1 MMIKTL
7 SCALALT
14 LLSTAAM
21 AADGDQ
27 KTEGAAQAAQPA
39 TFDALD
45 ADKDGRVSL
54 TEAAADPAVTEG
66 FSTADKNADGYLD
79 AEEFAGMTAP
89 QQK

>member
-27 KTEGAAQAAQPA
+27 MKDAATQAAKPVS
-39 TFDALD
+39 FEALD

-54 TEAAADPAVTEG
+54 TEAAADSAVTEG
-66 FSTADKNADGYLD
+66 FSGADKNADGYLD
-79 AEEFAGMTAP
+79 AEEFGGMSEP
-89 QQK
+89 QS

>member
-1 MMIKTL
+1 MLNKTL

-27 KTEGAAQAAQPA
+27 MKDAATQAAAQPA
-39 TFDALD
+39 SFEALD

-54 TEAAADPAVTEG
+54 TEAAADSAVTEG

-79 AEEFAGMTAP
+79 AKEFGDMTEP
-89 QQK
+89 KS